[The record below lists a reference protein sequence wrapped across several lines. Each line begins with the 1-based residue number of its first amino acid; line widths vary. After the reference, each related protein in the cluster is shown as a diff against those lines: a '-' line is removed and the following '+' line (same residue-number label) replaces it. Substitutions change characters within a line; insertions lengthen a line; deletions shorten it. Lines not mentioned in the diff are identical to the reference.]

1 MSELGTDDSSSSYLE
16 AGNISLSFVTIIC
29 ESVDKEKDSN
39 RGEVKSF
46 ALLTWRYLINAR
58 VIYDSRIGKQSDSSN
73 RRRTK

>member
-46 ALLTWRYLINAR
+46 ALLT
-58 VIYDSRIGKQSDSSN
+58 
-73 RRRTK
+73 